1 MRRVLIAS
9 DQALLVE
16 EDDLEGAMRLH
27 AALVAAPPT
36 GVVELVPAAR
46 TVLVRFDPTLVD
58 EVSLAKELGRVE
70 AVHGSLPAAGSV
82 TIGVRYDGQDLDEVA
97 ELLGVSAEQ
106 VAARHAAATWRVA
119 FTGYAPGFGYLVGD
133 DPLFDVPRRSSPR
146 TRIPAGS
153 VGLAGTFSGVY
164 PRESPGGWQLIGRT
178 DAPMWDLHRD
188 PPALLAPGM
197 TVRFERLE
205 RESVVLTH
213 DEGDRVGF
221 DTARSARGLNH
232 RSSVEV
238 VRPGLQLVLEDL
250 GRPGHAALGVSASG
264 AADRRAL
271 RAANRAVGNAPGAA
285 GFELAGGGAVLRF
298 TGPAVVAVAGAPAE
312 TTVVRSDAPP
322 LPVEN
327 GAATALED
335 GEELCL
341 GAVSAGLR
349 AVIAVRGG
357 LDLPPALGSL
367 SIDTLAGLGPGDLGG
382 RPLRAGDVV
391 PLCGPAAAPHAVDPC
406 PAPADPLPAPGDTV
420 ELCIVLGP
428 REDWF
433 TPAGV
438 RTLVEQEW
446 TVTPRSDR
454 VGVRLEGAVPLER
467 EVAGELPSE
476 GAVTGAIQ
484 VPPDG
489 QPVLFLPDHPLTG
502 GYPIIGA
509 VIDRDLDLAGQLPP
523 GVRIRFRPVAPTV
536 PIVPMGPT
544 AEIRGD

>member
-16 EDDLEGAMRLH
+16 EEDLEGAMRLH

-58 EVSLAKELGRVE
+58 EATLAKELSHVE
-70 AVHGSLPAAGSV
+70 AVHGGLPTAGSV

-97 ELLGVSAEQ
+97 ELLGVSAEE
-106 VAARHAAATWRVA
+106 VVARHTAATWRVA

-205 RESVVLTH
+205 RESVISTSSIQ
-213 DEGDRVGF
+213 
-221 DTARSARGLNH
+221 RSVAASASPPEAAAH
-232 RSSVEV
+232 PFAVEV

-264 AADRRAL
+264 TADRRAL

-312 TTVVRSDAPP
+312 TTIVRSDGPP
-322 LPVEN
+322 LPVVH
-327 GAATALED
+327 GAATAIED
-335 GEELCL
+335 GEELHL
-341 GAVSAGLR
+341 GWISEGLR

-357 LDLPPALGSL
+357 LDLEPALGSL
-367 SIDTLAGLGPGDLGG
+367 SGDTLAGLGPGDLGG
-382 RPLRAGDVV
+382 RPLQAGDIV
-391 PLCGPAAAPHAVDPC
+391 PLHGPAAAAYAVDPC

-420 ELCIVLGP
+420 DLRIVLGP
-428 REDWF
+428 RDDWF
-433 TPAGV
+433 TQAGV
-438 RTLVEQEW
+438 RSLVEQEW

-467 EVAGELPSE
+467 AVSGELPSE

-523 GVRIRFRPVAPTV
+523 GVRIRFRPVA
-536 PIVPMGPT
+536 
-544 AEIRGD
+544 EIRGD

>member
-27 AALVAAPPT
+27 AALVAAPPI

-58 EVSLAKELGRVE
+58 EVSLAKELGRFE
-70 AVHGSLPAAGSV
+70 AVHGGLPAAGSV

-106 VAARHAAATWRVA
+106 VVARHAAATWRVA

-205 RESVVLTH
+205 RESVAVTGSAGSAPTT
-213 DEGDRVGF
+213 DATDRPAVHVFG
-221 DTARSARGLNH
+221 
-232 RSSVEV
+232 VEV

-264 AADRRAL
+264 TADRRAL
-271 RAANRAVGNAPGAA
+271 RAANRAVGNAPGTA
-285 GFELAGGGAVLRF
+285 GFELAGGGAILRF

-312 TTVVRSDAPP
+312 TTIVRSDGPP
-322 LPVEN
+322 LPVEH

-335 GEELCL
+335 GEELRL

-367 SIDTLAGLGPGDLGG
+367 SSDTLAGLGPGDLGE

-391 PLCGPAAAPHAVDPC
+391 PLHGPAAAPHAVDPC
-406 PAPADPLPAPGDTV
+406 PSPADLLPAPGDTV
-420 ELCIVLGP
+420 VLRVVLGP

-433 TPAGV
+433 TQAGV

-467 EVAGELPSE
+467 SVAGELPSE

-523 GVRIRFRPVAPTV
+523 GVRIRFRPVAPDASRSET
-536 PIVPMGPT
+536 
-544 AEIRGD
+544 RGD

>member
-58 EVSLAKELGRVE
+58 EVSLAKELGGVE
-70 AVHGSLPAAGSV
+70 AVHGGLPTAGSV

-97 ELLGVSAEQ
+97 ALLGVSAEQ
-106 VAARHAAATWRVA
+106 VAERHAAATWRVA

-133 DPLFDVPRRSSPR
+133 DPLFEVPRRSSPR

-205 RESVVLTH
+205 RESVAV
-213 DEGDRVGF
+213 
-221 DTARSARGLNH
+221 TASAPSAEAAEH
-232 RSSVEV
+232 PFAVEV

-264 AADRRAL
+264 TADRRAL

-285 GFELAGGGAVLRF
+285 AFELAGGGAVLRF
-298 TGPAVVAVAGAPAE
+298 SGPAVVAVAGAPAE
-312 TTVVRSDAPP
+312 ATIVRSDGPP
-322 LPVEN
+322 LPVEH

-335 GEELCL
+335 GEELRL
-341 GAVSAGLR
+341 GAVTSGLR

-357 LDLPPALGSL
+357 LDLPPALGSH
-367 SIDTLAGLGPGDLGG
+367 SSDTLAGLGPGDLGG
-382 RPLRAGDVV
+382 RPLRTGDVV
-391 PLCGPAAAPHAVDPC
+391 PLSGPAAAPYAVDPC
-406 PAPADPLPAPGDTV
+406 PAPAVPLPVPGDTV
-420 ELCIVLGP
+420 ELRVVLGP

-433 TPAGV
+433 TEAGL

-467 EVAGELPSE
+467 DVAGELPSE

-523 GVRIRFRPVAPTV
+523 GVRIRFRPVAPAV
-536 PIVPMGPT
+536 PSVPVGST
-544 AEIRGD
+544 TETRGD

>member
-1 MRRVLIAS
+1 MLIAS
-9 DQALLVE
+9 DRALLVE

-58 EVSLAKELGRVE
+58 EATLAKELARVE
-70 AVHGSLPAAGSV
+70 PVHGGLPTAGSV

-97 ELLGVSAEQ
+97 DLLGVSAEE
-106 VAARHAAATWRVA
+106 VVARHTAATWRVA

-133 DPLFDVPRRSSPR
+133 EPLFDVPRRSSPR

-205 RESVVLTH
+205 R
-213 DEGDRVGF
+213 
-221 DTARSARGLNH
+221 DTAGRAEGAARRSRVETNTSPFA
-232 RSSVEV
+232 VEV
-238 VRPGLQLVLEDL
+238 VRPGLQLVIEDL
-250 GRPGHAALGVSASG
+250 GRSGHAALGVSASG

-271 RAANRAVGNAPGAA
+271 RAANRAVGNRPGAA
-285 GFELAGGGAVLRF
+285 AFELAGGGAALRF
-298 TGPAVVAVAGAPAE
+298 TGPVVVAVTGAPAE
-312 TTVVRSDAPP
+312 TTIVRSDGPP
-322 LPVEN
+322 LPVTH

-335 GEELCL
+335 GEELRL

-367 SIDTLAGLGPGDLGG
+367 SSDTLAGLGPGDLGG

-391 PLCGPAAAPHAVDPC
+391 PLNGPAAAPHAVDPN
-406 PAPADPLPAPGDTV
+406 PATTDPLPAPGDTV
-420 ELCIVLGP
+420 ELRIVLGP

-438 RTLVEQEW
+438 RTLLEQEW

-454 VGVRLEGAVPLER
+454 VGVRLEGPVPLER
-467 EVAGELPSE
+467 DIAGELPSE

-536 PIVPMGPT
+536 PDLAGGPT
-544 AEIRGD
+544 TDIRGD

>member
-16 EDDLEGAMRLH
+16 EEDLEGAMRLH

-58 EVSLAKELGRVE
+58 EATLAKELSHVE
-70 AVHGSLPAAGSV
+70 AVHGGLPTAGSV

-97 ELLGVSAEQ
+97 ELLGVSAEE
-106 VAARHAAATWRVA
+106 VVARHTAATWRVA

-197 TVRFERLE
+197 TVRFEQVE
-205 RESVVLTH
+205 RESVSVAAPAAPADAAAH
-213 DEGDRVGF
+213 PF
-221 DTARSARGLNH
+221 A
-232 RSSVEV
+232 VEV
-238 VRPGLQLVLEDL
+238 VRPGLQLVIEDL

-264 AADRRAL
+264 TADRRAL
-271 RAANRAVGNAPGAA
+271 RAANRAVGNAPAAA

-298 TGPAVVAVAGAPAE
+298 TGPAVVAVAGAAAE
-312 TTVVRSDAPP
+312 TTIVRSDGPP
-322 LPVEN
+322 LPVEH

-335 GEELCL
+335 GEELRL
-341 GAVSAGLR
+341 GAVTAGLR

-367 SIDTLAGLGPGDLGG
+367 SSDTLAGLGPGDLGG

-391 PLCGPAAAPHAVDPC
+391 PLRGPAAAPYAVEPGA
-406 PAPADPLPAPGDTV
+406 APGDQLPAPDETV
-420 ELCIVLGP
+420 VLRIVLGP

-433 TPAGV
+433 TQAGV

-446 TVTPRSDR
+446 NVTPRSDR

-467 EVAGELPSE
+467 AVSGELPSE

-523 GVRIRFRPVAPTV
+523 GVRIRFRPVAPEA
-536 PIVPMGPT
+536 PA

>member
-9 DQALLVE
+9 DRALLVE

-58 EVSLAKELGRVE
+58 EASLAKELGRVE
-70 AVHGSLPAAGSV
+70 AVHGGLPTAGSV

-106 VAARHAAATWRVA
+106 VVARHTAATWRVA

-205 RESVVLTH
+205 RESVAVS
-213 DEGDRVGF
+213 E
-221 DTARSARGLNH
+221 
-232 RSSVEV
+232 SSPVADAAEHSFAVEV

-264 AADRRAL
+264 TADRRAL
-271 RAANRAVGNAPGAA
+271 RAANRAVGNAPGTA
-285 GFELAGGGAVLRF
+285 GLELAGGGAVLRF
-298 TGPAVVAVAGAPAE
+298 TGPAVVAVAGGTAE
-312 TTVVRSDAPP
+312 TTIVRSEAPP
-322 LPVEN
+322 LPVEH
-327 GAATALED
+327 GAATAIED
-335 GEELCL
+335 GEELHL
-341 GAVSAGLR
+341 GWVSEGLR
-349 AVIAVRGG
+349 TVIAVRGG

-367 SIDTLAGLGPGDLGG
+367 SSDTLASLGPGDLGG

-391 PLCGPAAAPHAVDPC
+391 PLRGPAAAPHAVDPN

-420 ELCIVLGP
+420 ELRIVLGP
-428 REDWF
+428 RDDWF
-433 TPAGV
+433 TRTGV

-467 EVAGELPSE
+467 YVAGELPSE

-536 PIVPMGPT
+536 PILPIGPT
-544 AEIRGD
+544 TEIRGD

>member
-46 TVLVRFDPTLVD
+46 TVLVRFDPTLID
-58 EVSLAKELGRVE
+58 EVSLATELGRVE
-70 AVHGSLPAAGSV
+70 AVHGGLPTAGSV

-97 ELLGVSAEQ
+97 DLLGVSAEQ
-106 VAARHAAATWRVA
+106 VIARHTDATWRVA

-178 DAPMWDLHRD
+178 DAPMWDLHRG

-205 RESVVLTH
+205 RESVSVAAPAVQADAADH
-213 DEGDRVGF
+213 PF
-221 DTARSARGLNH
+221 A
-232 RSSVEV
+232 VEV

-250 GRPGHAALGVSASG
+250 GRSGHAALGVSASG
-264 AADRRAL
+264 TADRRAL

-312 TTVVRSDAPP
+312 TTIVRTDGPP
-322 LPVEN
+322 LPVEH

-335 GEELCL
+335 GEELRL

-357 LDLPPALGSL
+357 LDLPSALGSL
-367 SIDTLAGLGPGDLGG
+367 SSDTLAGLGPGDLGG

-391 PLCGPAAAPHAVDPC
+391 PLRGPAAAPYAVDPC

-420 ELCIVLGP
+420 ELRIVLGP

-467 EVAGELPSE
+467 DVAGELPSE

-536 PIVPMGPT
+536 PILPIGPT
-544 AEIRGD
+544 TEIRGD